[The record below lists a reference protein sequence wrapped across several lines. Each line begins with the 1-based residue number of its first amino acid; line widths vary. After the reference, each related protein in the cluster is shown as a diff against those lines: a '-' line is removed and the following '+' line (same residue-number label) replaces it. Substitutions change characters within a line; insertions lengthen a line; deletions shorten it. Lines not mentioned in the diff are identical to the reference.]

1 MSIPNNIAKDIK
13 SKYFVKKVS
22 ILSEWPYRW
31 PEGSR
36 RTTWQKSGRSR
47 SEQLLK
53 LLNYDNCGRKSNTFS
68 GYKWKRKAKRFFHV
82 WFQKVRKFNHSR
94 KFENNF
100 LDVHFLEDKNKFS
113 IINCNLGIESDKQ
126 LKNEAKG
133 HSHG

>member
-1 MSIPNNIAKDIK
+1 MKAK
-13 SKYFVKKVS
+13 SKT
-22 ILSEWPYRW
+22 I
-31 PEGSR
+31 
-36 RTTWQKSGRSR
+36 
-47 SEQLLK
+47 
-53 LLNYDNCGRKSNTFS
+53 FS
-68 GYKWKRKAKRFFHV
+68 CV
-82 WFQKVRKFNHSR
+82 ISKVRKFNHSR